1 MKEIALGTSGVRVSE
16 LCLGTMF
23 FGSTIPPERAF
34 RLLDLYAE
42 SGGSFLDTANVYYA
56 FLPGLQG
63 GESEKVIGRWMR
75 DRGNRSSIFLATK
88 VGVGIPGVEPGL
100 KSAVIQEQ
108 CEKSLKRLGT
118 EVIDLY
124 YAHTDDRQTP
134 VEETLEAF
142 DRLVRAGKVRFVGA
156 SNFVPWRLERSLNAA
171 DRRGLPRYVC
181 IQQWYSY
188 LRPRMGADIGTRVY
202 ANEELRDYCR
212 ASGLALIAYGPL
224 LGGIYDRSDKPWR
237 EQFKS
242 ADSTARMAVLK
253 SVAAELGA
261 RPNQVVLAW
270 LRQQDPRV
278 VPIIAASREEHL
290 RENLASVS
298 VVLSPQQ
305 VTILDAASA

>member
-1 MKEIALGTSGVRVSE
+1 MKEIPLGTSGARVSE

-42 SGGSFLDTANVYYA
+42 AGGSFLDTANVYYA
-56 FLPGLQG
+56 FLPGLHG
-63 GESEKVIGRWMR
+63 GESETVIGRWMKE
-75 DRGNRSSIFLATK
+75 RGNRSSIFLATK
-88 VGVGIPGVEPGL
+88 VGVGMPGVEGGL
-100 KSAVIQEQ
+100 KAAAIREQ
-108 CEKSLKRLGT
+108 CENSLKRLGT

-124 YAHTDDRQTP
+124 YAHSDDRETP
-134 VEETLEAF
+134 IEETLEAF
-142 DRLVRAGKVRFVGA
+142 DGLVQAGKVRFVGA
-156 SNFVPWRLERSLNAA
+156 SNFVPWRLERSFNAA
-171 DRRGLPRYVC
+171 VQRGLPRYVC

-188 LRPRMGADIGTRVY
+188 LRPRLGAGIGTRVY

-270 LRQQDPRV
+270 MMRQDPRV
-278 VPIIAASREEHL
+278 VPIITASREEHL
-290 RENLASVS
+290 RENIASTS
-298 VVLSPQQ
+298 VVLSREQM
-305 VTILDAASA
+305 TILDAASA